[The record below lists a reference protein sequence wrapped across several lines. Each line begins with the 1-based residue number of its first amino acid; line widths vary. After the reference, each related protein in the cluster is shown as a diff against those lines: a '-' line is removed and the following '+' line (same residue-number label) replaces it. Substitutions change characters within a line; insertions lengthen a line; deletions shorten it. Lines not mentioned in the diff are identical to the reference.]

1 MEDLIM
7 KKRLETLLKLGIFAG
22 IVMYFANKFVESS
35 ALLRKLLKINSGYY
49 YNWKHGSIYY
59 TKQGHGDPLLL
70 IHDLYPSSSSAEWN
84 EVIEDLSQSHT
95 VYAIDLPGCGR
106 SAKPHIT
113 YVNYFYTQLLS
124 DFVTDVIQEPTAV
137 TATGISSSFATMA
150 AHLYP
155 DKFTKLTF
163 INPQSPSQLAMIPS
177 NTAKFTKS
185 IMNCPILGTFLYYIF
200 CSENE
205 IEYNFTEEYFYNPF
219 LVSSKVMHTYYESA
233 HWNQGSG
240 RFLLASLHGN
250 YINANVNLAFSS
262 LTQDTQLIFGK
273 ELANAENIAASYQ
286 KLNPVIKVSYI
297 SKTKM
302 LPHLEAPAKFLSLL

>member
-1 MEDLIM
+1 M

-35 ALLRKLLKINSGYY
+35 ALLRKLLRIDSGYY

-84 EVIEDLSQSHT
+84 EVIEELSQSHT

-106 SAKPHIT
+106 STKPHIT
-113 YVNYFYTQLLS
+113 YVNYFFTQLLS

-137 TATGISSSFATMA
+137 TATGISASFATMA

-155 DKFTKLTF
+155 DNFTKLTF
-163 INPQSPSQLAMIPS
+163 INSQSPSQLATIPA

-185 IMNCPILGTFLYYIF
+185 IMDCPILGTFLYYIF

-219 LVSSKVMHTYYESA
+219 LVSSKIMHTYSESA

-240 RFLLASLHGN
+240 RFLLSSLHGN
-250 YINANVNLAFSS
+250 YINTNVNLAFSN
-262 LTQDTQLIFGK
+262 LAQDTQLIFGK

-297 SKTKM
+297 SKAKM
-302 LPHLEAPAKFLSLL
+302 LPHLEAPEKFLSLL

>member
-1 MEDLIM
+1 M

-35 ALLRKLLKINSGYY
+35 ALLRKLLRIDSGYY

-84 EVIEDLSQSHT
+84 EVIEELSQSHT

-106 SAKPHIT
+106 STKPHIT
-113 YVNYFYTQLLS
+113 YVNYFFTQLLS
-124 DFVTDVIQEPTAV
+124 EFVTDVIQEPTAV
-137 TATGISSSFATMA
+137 TATGISASFATMA

-155 DKFTKLTF
+155 DNFTKLTF
-163 INPQSPSQLAMIPS
+163 INPQSPSQLATIPA

-185 IMNCPILGTFLYYIF
+185 IMDCPILGTFLYYIF

-219 LVSSKVMHTYYESA
+219 LVSSKIIHTYYESA

-240 RFLLASLHGN
+240 RFLLSSLHGN
-250 YINANVNLAFSS
+250 YINTNVNLAFSN
-262 LTQDTQLIFGK
+262 LAQDTQLIFGK

-297 SKTKM
+297 SKAKM
-302 LPHLEAPAKFLSLL
+302 LPHLEAPEKFLSLL

>member
-1 MEDLIM
+1 
-7 KKRLETLLKLGIFAG
+7 
-22 IVMYFANKFVESS
+22 
-35 ALLRKLLKINSGYY
+35 
-49 YNWKHGSIYY
+49 
-59 TKQGHGDPLLL
+59 
-70 IHDLYPSSSSAEWN
+70 
-84 EVIEDLSQSHT
+84 
-95 VYAIDLPGCGR
+95 
-106 SAKPHIT
+106 
-113 YVNYFYTQLLS
+113 
-124 DFVTDVIQEPTAV
+124 
-137 TATGISSSFATMA
+137 MA

-163 INPQSPSQLAMIPS
+163 INPQSPSQLATIPS

-262 LTQDTQLIFGK
+262 LMQDTQLIFGK

-286 KLNPVIKVSYI
+286 KLNPVTKVSYI

>member
-1 MEDLIM
+1 M

-35 ALLRKLLKINSGYY
+35 ALLRKLLRIDSGYY

-84 EVIEDLSQSHT
+84 EVIEELSQSHT

-106 SAKPHIT
+106 STKPHIT
-113 YVNYFYTQLLS
+113 YVNYFFTQLLS

-137 TATGISSSFATMA
+137 TATGISASFATMA

-155 DKFTKLTF
+155 DNVTKLTF
-163 INPQSPSQLAMIPS
+163 INSQSPSQLATIPA

-185 IMNCPILGTFLYYIF
+185 IMDCPILGTFLYYIF

-205 IEYNFTEEYFYNPF
+205 IEYNFTEEYFYTPF
-219 LVSSKVMHTYYESA
+219 LVSSQIMHTYYESA

-240 RFLLASLHGN
+240 RFLLSSLHGN
-250 YINANVNLAFSS
+250 YINTNVNLAFSN
-262 LTQDTQLIFGK
+262 LAQDTQLIFGK

-297 SKTKM
+297 SKAKM
-302 LPHLEAPAKFLSLL
+302 LPHLEAPEKFLSLL

>member
-1 MEDLIM
+1 M

-155 DKFTKLTF
+155 DNFTKLTF

-273 ELANAENIAASYQ
+273 ELANAENIACI
-286 KLNPVIKVSYI
+286 LPKVKS
-297 SKTKM
+297 SNQS
-302 LPHLEAPAKFLSLL
+302 FLYF

>member
-1 MEDLIM
+1 M

-70 IHDLYPSSSSAEWN
+70 IHDLYPSSSTAEWN

>member
-1 MEDLIM
+1 M

-35 ALLRKLLKINSGYY
+35 ALLRKLLRIDSGYY

-84 EVIEDLSQSHT
+84 EVIEELSQSHT

-106 SAKPHIT
+106 STKPHIT
-113 YVNYFYTQLLS
+113 YVNYFFTQLLS

-137 TATGISSSFATMA
+137 TATGISASFAIMA

-155 DKFTKLTF
+155 DNFTKLTF
-163 INPQSPSQLAMIPS
+163 INSQSPSQLATIPA

-185 IMNCPILGTFLYYIF
+185 IMDCPILGTFLYYIF

-219 LVSSKVMHTYYESA
+219 LVSSKIIHTYYESA

-240 RFLLASLHGN
+240 RFLLSSLHGN
-250 YINANVNLAFSS
+250 YINTNVNLAFSN
-262 LTQDTQLIFGK
+262 LAQDTQLIFGK

-297 SKTKM
+297 SKAKM
-302 LPHLEAPAKFLSLL
+302 LPHLEAPEKFLSLL